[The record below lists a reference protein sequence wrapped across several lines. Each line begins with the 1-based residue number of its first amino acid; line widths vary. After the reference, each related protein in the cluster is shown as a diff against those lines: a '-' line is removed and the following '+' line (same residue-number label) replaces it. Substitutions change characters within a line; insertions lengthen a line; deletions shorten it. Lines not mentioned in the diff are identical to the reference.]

1 MTWDTYYLN
10 KPTDLS
16 TLYPLTKDMREALE
30 DLELEQ
36 KVRRVA
42 RIVTGFIVLATFYLA
57 YATYPEWYGYS
68 HGSSARCSLA
78 WPKAKEG

>member
-1 MTWDTYYLN
+1 MTWDAHYMN
-10 KPTDLS
+10 KSTDLS

-42 RIVTGFIVLATFYLA
+42 RAVTGFIVLATIYLG
-57 YATYPEWYGYS
+57 YATYPEWS
-68 HGSSARCSLA
+68 WIFTRS
-78 WPKAKEG
+78 